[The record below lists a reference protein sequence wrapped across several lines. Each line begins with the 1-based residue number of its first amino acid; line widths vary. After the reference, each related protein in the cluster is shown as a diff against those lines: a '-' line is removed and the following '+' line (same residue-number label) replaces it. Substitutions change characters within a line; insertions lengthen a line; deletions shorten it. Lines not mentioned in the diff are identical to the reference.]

1 MRKTILL
8 TFMLLLSVLGM
19 QAKLT
24 KWPDRP
30 TKSFP
35 YDAVVYASL
44 VTSDGEP
51 VIMHDS
57 FIGAIIGEELRSLTM
72 GTSYT
77 GSDGVEKMIYTIR
90 IPVGADDANQT
101 VKFAI
106 GNQGAMNFEMAK
118 TITVSGGDQ
127 TFGMPSKPIEFVYNP
142 LTDITIKDN
151 LKEITVQKGET
162 INDYLKA
169 LVVLNPA
176 NADVDIDDIDFY
188 PENTEV
194 VYLTE
199 EGELKAIAVGSSP
212 VGFSYSGPGYSRTE
226 IIVKVIDKVPDKD
239 LFEVLQNPLTIT
251 LSQSEL
257 LKKDIYMQLADNVI
271 VGDNTYA
278 LYGDTFNADNLNF
291 EEGSNVKDKILSVEY
306 YTGAAA
312 FQVLAKKYGSTQ
324 VEWTYSIKAAGFDA
338 DGSFNPEKEY
348 SHSFG
353 FNLNIHPALGA
364 IIANGFVMGLDDEAT
379 IKIETEPA
387 GILLDESKLTWDIPM
402 VGSNSQTPIIIL
414 GERIAGTNEWKFE
427 PQALN
432 KDKAI
437 TVTYDKDYIDTL
449 KIQIL
454 QHVELAE
461 GWNWMSLY
469 SDQLYEDQIKTHFSN
484 AQEIRSQHE
493 LLYNDPGYGFFGSL
507 ANINCGS
514 TYKVNVKEG
523 QSVDFYAPEIQYY
536 TGDAADAKAEYIMSG
551 WQWKSFPYCFRHYV
565 AEVLGKASLPNGSRI
580 ISKDGFTECYE
591 GKWAG
596 TLETIVP
603 GEGYLIYNSSE
614 DYLEIT
620 WPAESKLTKVE
631 RSKAAKRAPSYSPFS
646 YNKTRFAD
654 NMTIIAKSDE
664 YLDGERYSVGAY
676 VDGECRG
683 AGRII
688 DGKMYITVHGEQ
700 GDKVAFKLYDKFSGQ
715 YIDMNETVG
724 FTPICGSS
732 DRPMSLN
739 APGTFTGVEEIMADD
754 DFENAEVFTLS
765 GQRVASENIAPGIYI
780 VRGKT
785 STRKLII
792 K

>member
-127 TFGMPSKPIEFVYNP
+127 TFGMPSNPIEFVYNP

-176 NADVDIDDIDFY
+176 NADVDINDIDFY

-226 IIVKVIDKVPDKD
+226 IIVKVIDKVPDKG

-271 VGDNTYA
+271 VGDYTYA

-469 SDQLYEDQIKTHFSN
+469 SDQLYEDQIKTYFSN

-523 QSVDFYAPEIQYY
+523 QSVDFYASEIQYY

-603 GEGYLIYNSSE
+603 GEGYLIYNSAE

>member
-176 NADVDIDDIDFY
+176 NADVDINDIDFY

-226 IIVKVIDKVPDKD
+226 VIVKVIDKVPDKN

-271 VGDNTYA
+271 VGDYTYA

-387 GILLDESKLTWDIPM
+387 GILLDESKLKWDIPM

-437 TVTYDKDYIDTL
+437 TVTYDNDYIDTL

-469 SDQLYEDQIKTHFSN
+469 SDQLYEDQIKTYFSN

-603 GEGYLIYNSSE
+603 GEGYLIYNSAE

>member
-8 TFMLLLSVLGM
+8 TIMLLLGVLGM

-24 KWPDRP
+24 KWPEHT

-35 YDAVVYASL
+35 YDAVVYATL

-51 VIMHDS
+51 VVMHDS
-57 FIGAIIGEELRSLTM
+57 FIGAIIGEETRAFTT
-72 GTSYT
+72 GTSNT
-77 GSDGVEKMIYTIR
+77 DNDGVEKMIYTIR
-90 IPVGADDANQT
+90 IPVGADDANKT

-106 GNQGAMNFEMAK
+106 GDQGTMCFEMAK

-142 LTDITIKDN
+142 LTGITIKDD

-176 NADVDIDDIDFY
+176 NANVNADDIDFY
-188 PENTEV
+188 PANSDV
-194 VYLTE
+194 VESTA
-199 EGELKAIAVGSSP
+199 EGELKAISVGGC
-212 VGFSYSGPGYSRTE
+212 VVNISYRGPRYICTE
-226 IIVKVIDKVPDKD
+226 ITVKVIDKVPDKSI
-239 LFEVLQNPLTIT
+239 FEVLQNPLTIT
-251 LSQSEL
+251 LSQPEL

-271 VGDNTYA
+271 VGDSAYA

-291 EEGSNVKDKILSVEY
+291 EEGSNVAEKILSVEY

-324 VEWTYSIKAAGFDA
+324 VKWTYTVKSAGFDA

-353 FNLNIHPALGA
+353 FNLNIQAALSA

-402 VGSNSQTPIIIL
+402 VGSNSQTPMIIL

-454 QHVELAE
+454 QHVELVE

-469 SDQLYEDQIKTHFSN
+469 SDQLYEDQIKTYFSN
-484 AQEIRSQHE
+484 AHEIRSQYE
-493 LLYNDPGYGFFGSL
+493 LLYNDPDYGFFGSL
-507 ANINCGS
+507 GYINCGS

-523 QSVDFYAPEIQYY
+523 QNVDFYAPGIQYY
-536 TGDAADAKAEYIMSG
+536 TGDAADAKAEYISSG

-565 AEVLGKASLPNGSRI
+565 AEVLGKASFPNGSRI

-620 WPAESKLTKVE
+620 WPSESKLTKVE
-631 RSKAAKRAPSYSPFS
+631 RSKAARCAPSYSPFS
-646 YNKTRFAD
+646 YNKSRFAD
-654 NMTIIAKSDE
+654 NMTIIAESDE

-724 FTPICGSS
+724 FAPICGSS
-732 DRPMSLN
+732 ARPMSLN
-739 APGTFTGVEEIMADD
+739 APGTVTGVEEIMADD

>member
-8 TFMLLLSVLGM
+8 TIMLLLGVLGM

-24 KWPDRP
+24 KWPEHT

-35 YDAVVYASL
+35 YDAVVYATL

-51 VIMHDS
+51 VVMHDS
-57 FIGAIIGEELRSLTM
+57 FIGAIIGEETRAFTT
-72 GTSYT
+72 GTSNT
-77 GSDGVEKMIYTIR
+77 DNDGVEKMIYTIR
-90 IPVGADDANQT
+90 IPVGADDANKT

-106 GNQGAMNFEMAK
+106 GNQGTMCFEMAK

-142 LTDITIKDN
+142 LTGITIKDD

-176 NADVDIDDIDFY
+176 NANVNADDIDFY
-188 PENTEV
+188 PANSDV
-194 VYLTE
+194 VESTA
-199 EGELKAIAVGSSP
+199 EGELKAISVGGC
-212 VGFSYSGPGYSRTE
+212 VVNISYSGPCYICTE
-226 IIVKVIDKVPDKD
+226 VTVKVIDKVPDNSI
-239 LFEVLQNPLTIT
+239 FEVLQNPLTIT
-251 LSQSEL
+251 LSQPEL

-271 VGDNTYA
+271 VGDNAYA

-291 EEGSNVKDKILSVEY
+291 EEGSNVAEKILSVEY

-324 VEWTYSIKAAGFDA
+324 VKWTYTVKSAGFDA

-353 FNLNIHPALGA
+353 FNLNIQAALSA

-402 VGSNSQTPIIIL
+402 VGSNSQTPMIIL

-454 QHVELAE
+454 QHVELVE

-469 SDQLYEDQIKTHFSN
+469 SDQLYEDQIKTYFSN
-484 AQEIRSQHE
+484 AHEIRSQYE
-493 LLYNDPGYGFFGSL
+493 LLYNDPDYGFFGSL
-507 ANINCGS
+507 GYINCGS

-523 QSVDFYAPEIQYY
+523 QNVDFYAPEIQYY
-536 TGDAADAKAEYIMSG
+536 TGDAADAKAEYISSG

-565 AEVLGKASLPNGSRI
+565 AEVLGKASFPNGSRI

-620 WPAESKLTKVE
+620 WPSESKLTKVE
-631 RSKAAKRAPSYSPFS
+631 RSKAARCAPSYSPFS
-646 YNKTRFAD
+646 YNKSRFAD
-654 NMTIIAKSDE
+654 NMTIIAESDE

-724 FTPICGSS
+724 FAPICGSS
-732 DRPMSLN
+732 ARPMSLN
-739 APGTFTGVEEIMADD
+739 APGTVTGVEEIMADD

>member
-8 TFMLLLSVLGM
+8 TIMLLLGVLGM

-24 KWPDRP
+24 KWPEHT

-35 YDAVVYASL
+35 YDAVVYATL

-51 VIMHDS
+51 VVMHDS
-57 FIGAIIGEELRSLTM
+57 FIGAIIGEETRAFTT
-72 GTSYT
+72 GTSNT
-77 GSDGVEKMIYTIR
+77 DNDGVEKMIYTIR
-90 IPVGADDANQT
+90 IPVGAEDANKT

-106 GNQGAMNFEMAK
+106 GNQGTMCFEMAK

-127 TFGMPSKPIEFVYNP
+127 TFGMPSEPIEFVYNP
-142 LTDITIKDN
+142 LTGITIKDD

-176 NADVDIDDIDFY
+176 NANVNADDIDFY
-188 PENTEV
+188 PANSDV
-194 VYLTE
+194 VESTA
-199 EGELKAIAVGSSP
+199 EGELKAISVGGC
-212 VGFSYSGPGYSRTE
+212 VVNISYSGPRYICTE
-226 IIVKVIDKVPDKD
+226 VTVKVIDKVPDKSI
-239 LFEVLQNPLTIT
+239 FEVLQNPLTIT
-251 LSQSEL
+251 LSQPEL

-271 VGDNTYA
+271 VGDSAYA
-278 LYGDTFNADNLNF
+278 LYGNTFNADNLNF
-291 EEGSNVKDKILSVEY
+291 EEGSNVAEKILSVEY

-324 VEWTYSIKAAGFDA
+324 VKWTYTVKSAGFDA

-353 FNLNIHPALGA
+353 FNLNIQAALSA

-402 VGSNSQTPIIIL
+402 VGSNSQTPMIIL

-454 QHVELAE
+454 QHVELVE

-469 SDQLYEDQIKTHFSN
+469 SDQLYEDQIKTYFSN
-484 AQEIRSQHE
+484 AHEIRSQYE
-493 LLYNDPGYGFFGSL
+493 LLYNDPDYGFFGSL
-507 ANINCGS
+507 GYINCGS

-523 QSVDFYAPEIQYY
+523 QNVDFYAPKIQYY
-536 TGDAADAKAEYIMSG
+536 TGDAADAKAEYISSG

-565 AEVLGKASLPNGSRI
+565 AEVLGKASFPNGSRI

-620 WPAESKLTKVE
+620 WPSESKLTKVE
-631 RSKAAKRAPSYSPFS
+631 RSKAARCAPSYSPFS
-646 YNKTRFAD
+646 YNKSRFAD
-654 NMTIIAKSDE
+654 NMTIIAESDE

-724 FTPICGSS
+724 FAPICGSS
-732 DRPMSLN
+732 ARPMSLN
-739 APGTFTGVEEIMADD
+739 APGTVTGVEEIMADD

>member
-1 MRKTILL
+1 MRKTLL

-51 VIMHDS
+51 VIMHDY

-188 PENTEV
+188 PGNTEV

-212 VGFSYSGPGYSRTE
+212 VGFSYSGPGRTSTE
-226 IIVKVIDKVPDKD
+226 VIVKVIDKVPDKD

-387 GILLDESKLTWDIPM
+387 GILLDESKLKWDIPM

-469 SDQLYEDQIKTHFSN
+469 SDQLYEDQIKTYFSN

>member
-188 PENTEV
+188 PGNTEV

-212 VGFSYSGPGYSRTE
+212 VGFSYSGPRYSRTE

-271 VGDNTYA
+271 VGDYTYA

-387 GILLDESKLTWDIPM
+387 GILLDESKLKWDIPM

-469 SDQLYEDQIKTHFSN
+469 SDQLYEDQIKTYFSN

>member
-212 VGFSYSGPGYSRTE
+212 VGFSYSGPRYARTE
-226 IIVKVIDKVPDKD
+226 VIVKVIDKVPDKD

-271 VGDNTYA
+271 VGDYTYA

-312 FQVLAKKYGSTQ
+312 FQVLAKEYGSTQ

-387 GILLDESKLTWDIPM
+387 GILLDESKLKWDIPM

-469 SDQLYEDQIKTHFSN
+469 SDQLYEDQIKTYFSN

-654 NMTIIAKSDE
+654 NMTIIAESDE

>member
-8 TFMLLLSVLGM
+8 TIMLLLGVLGM

-24 KWPDRP
+24 KWPEHT

-35 YDAVVYASL
+35 YDAVVYATL

-51 VIMHDS
+51 VVMHDA
-57 FIGAIIGEELRSLTM
+57 FIGAIIGEETRAFTT
-72 GTSYT
+72 GTSNT
-77 GSDGVEKMIYTIR
+77 DNDGVERMIYTIR
-90 IPVGADDANQT
+90 IPVEADDANKT

-106 GNQGAMNFEMAK
+106 GNQGIMCFEMAK

-142 LTDITIKDN
+142 LTGITIKDD

-176 NADVDIDDIDFY
+176 NANVNVDDIDFY
-188 PENTEV
+188 PANSDV
-194 VYLTE
+194 VESTA
-199 EGELKAIAVGSSP
+199 EGELKAISVGGCI
-212 VGFSYSGPGYSRTE
+212 VNISYRGPHYISTE
-226 IIVKVIDKVPDKD
+226 VTVKVIDKVPDKSI
-239 LFEVLQNPLTIT
+239 FEVLQNPLTIT
-251 LSQSEL
+251 LSQPEL

-271 VGDNTYA
+271 VGDNAYA

-291 EEGSNVKDKILSVEY
+291 EEGSNVAEKILSIEY
-306 YTGAAA
+306 YPGAAA

-324 VEWTYSIKAAGFDA
+324 VKWTYTVKSAGFDA

-353 FNLNIHPALGA
+353 FNLNIQAALSA
-364 IIANGFVMGLDDEAT
+364 IIANDFVMGLDDEAT

-387 GILLDESKLTWDIPM
+387 GILLDESKLKWDIPM
-402 VGSNSQTPIIIL
+402 VGSNSQTPMIIL

-454 QHVELAE
+454 QHVELVE

-469 SDQLYEDQIKTHFSN
+469 SDQLYEDQIKTYFSN
-484 AQEIRSQHE
+484 AHEIRSQYE
-493 LLYNDPGYGFFGSL
+493 LLYNDPDYGFFGSL
-507 ANINCGS
+507 GYINCGS

-523 QSVDFYAPEIQYY
+523 QNVDFYAPEIQYY
-536 TGDAADAKAEYIMSG
+536 TGDAADAKAEYISSG

-565 AEVLGKASLPNGSRI
+565 AEVLGKASFPNGSRI

-620 WPAESKLTKVE
+620 WPSESKLTKVE
-631 RSKAAKRAPSYSPFS
+631 RSKAASCAPSYSPFS
-646 YNKTRFAD
+646 YNKSRFAD
-654 NMTIIAKSDE
+654 NMTIIAESDE

-688 DGKMYITVHGEQ
+688 DGKMYITVHGEE

-724 FTPICGSS
+724 FAPICGSS
-732 DRPMSLN
+732 ARPMSLN
-739 APGTFTGVEEIMADD
+739 ASGTVTGVEEIMADD

>member
-176 NADVDIDDIDFY
+176 NADVDINDIDFY

-226 IIVKVIDKVPDKD
+226 VIVKVIDKVPDKD

-278 LYGDTFNADNLNF
+278 LYGDTFNADNLSF

-353 FNLNIHPALGA
+353 FNLNIHPALGT

-437 TVTYDKDYIDTL
+437 TVTYDNDYIDTL

-469 SDQLYEDQIKTHFSN
+469 SDQLYEDQIKTYFSN

-654 NMTIIAKSDE
+654 NMTIIAESDE

>member
-8 TFMLLLSVLGM
+8 TIMLLLGVLGM

-24 KWPDRP
+24 KWPEHT

-35 YDAVVYASL
+35 YDAVVYATL

-51 VIMHDS
+51 VVMHDS
-57 FIGAIIGEELRSLTM
+57 FIGAIIGEETRAFTT
-72 GTSYT
+72 GTSNT
-77 GSDGVEKMIYTIR
+77 DNDGVEKMIYTIR
-90 IPVGADDANQT
+90 IPVGADDANKT

-106 GNQGAMNFEMAK
+106 GDQGTMCFEMAK

-142 LTDITIKDN
+142 LTGITIKDD

-169 LVVLNPA
+169 IVVLNPA
-176 NADVDIDDIDFY
+176 NANVNADDIDFY
-188 PENTEV
+188 PANSDV
-194 VYLTE
+194 VESTA
-199 EGELKAIAVGSSP
+199 EGELKAISVGSC
-212 VGFSYSGPGYSRTE
+212 VVNISYRGPRYICTE
-226 IIVKVIDKVPDKD
+226 VTVKVIDKVPDKSI
-239 LFEVLQNPLTIT
+239 FEVLQNPLTIT
-251 LSQSEL
+251 LSQPEL

-271 VGDNTYA
+271 VGDSAYA

-291 EEGSNVKDKILSVEY
+291 EEGSNVAEKILSVEY

-324 VEWTYSIKAAGFDA
+324 VKWTYTVKSAGFDA

-353 FNLNIHPALGA
+353 FNLNIQAALSA

-402 VGSNSQTPIIIL
+402 VGSNSQTPMIIL

-454 QHVELAE
+454 QHVELVE

-469 SDQLYEDQIKTHFSN
+469 SDQLYEDQIKTYFSN
-484 AQEIRSQHE
+484 AHEIRSQYE
-493 LLYNDPGYGFFGSL
+493 LLYNDPDYGFFGSL
-507 ANINCGS
+507 GYINCGS

-523 QSVDFYAPEIQYY
+523 QNVDFYAPEIQYY
-536 TGDAADAKAEYIMSG
+536 TGDAADAKAEYISSG

-565 AEVLGKASLPNGSRI
+565 AEVLGKASFPNGSRI

-620 WPAESKLTKVE
+620 WPSESKLTKVE
-631 RSKAAKRAPSYSPFS
+631 RSKAARCAPSYSPFS
-646 YNKTRFAD
+646 YNKSRFAD
-654 NMTIIAKSDE
+654 NMTIIAESDE

-724 FTPICGSS
+724 FAPICGSS
-732 DRPMSLN
+732 ARPMSLN
-739 APGTFTGVEEIMADD
+739 ASGTVTGVEEIMADD

>member
-176 NADVDIDDIDFY
+176 NADVDINDIDFY

-226 IIVKVIDKVPDKD
+226 VIVKVIDKVPDKD

-271 VGDNTYA
+271 VGDYTYA

>member
-106 GNQGAMNFEMAK
+106 GNQGVMNFEMAK

-188 PENTEV
+188 PGNTEV

-324 VEWTYSIKAAGFDA
+324 VEWNYSIKAAGFDA

-353 FNLNIHPALGA
+353 FNLNIHPALGT

-437 TVTYDKDYIDTL
+437 TVTYDNDYIDTL

-469 SDQLYEDQIKTHFSN
+469 SDQLYEDQIKTYFSN

-654 NMTIIAKSDE
+654 NMTIIAESDE

>member
-8 TFMLLLSVLGM
+8 TIMLLLGVLGM

-24 KWPDRP
+24 KWPEHT

-35 YDAVVYASL
+35 YDAVVYATL

-51 VIMHDS
+51 VVMHDS
-57 FIGAIIGEELRSLTM
+57 FIGAIIGEETRAFTT
-72 GTSYT
+72 GTSNT
-77 GSDGVEKMIYTIR
+77 DNDGVEKMIYTIR
-90 IPVGADDANQT
+90 IPVGADDANKT

-106 GNQGAMNFEMAK
+106 GNQGTMCFEMAK

-142 LTDITIKDN
+142 LTGITIKDD

-176 NADVDIDDIDFY
+176 NANVNADDIDFN
-188 PENTEV
+188 PANSDV
-194 VYLTE
+194 VESTA
-199 EGELKAIAVGSSP
+199 EGELKAISVGGC
-212 VGFSYSGPGYSRTE
+212 VVNISYRGPRYICTE
-226 IIVKVIDKVPDKD
+226 VTVKVIDKVPDKSI
-239 LFEVLQNPLTIT
+239 FEVLQNPLTIT
-251 LSQSEL
+251 LSQPEL
-257 LKKDIYMQLADNVI
+257 LKRNIYMQLADNVI
-271 VGDNTYA
+271 VGDNAYA

-291 EEGSNVKDKILSVEY
+291 EEGSNVAEKILSVEY

-324 VEWTYSIKAAGFDA
+324 VKWTYTVKSAGFDA

-353 FNLNIHPALGA
+353 FNLNIQAALSA

-402 VGSNSQTPIIIL
+402 VGSNSQTPMIIL

-454 QHVELAE
+454 QHVELVE

-469 SDQLYEDQIKTHFSN
+469 SDQLYEDQIKTYFSN
-484 AQEIRSQHE
+484 AHEIRSQYE
-493 LLYNDPGYGFFGSL
+493 LLYNDPDYGFFGSL
-507 ANINCGS
+507 GYINCGS

-523 QSVDFYAPEIQYY
+523 QNVDFYAPEIQYY
-536 TGDAADAKAEYIMSG
+536 TGDAADAKAEYISSG

-565 AEVLGKASLPNGSRI
+565 AEVLGKASFPNGSRI

-620 WPAESKLTKVE
+620 WPSESKLTKVE
-631 RSKAAKRAPSYSPFS
+631 RSKAASCAPSYSPFS
-646 YNKTRFAD
+646 YNKSRFAD
-654 NMTIIAKSDE
+654 NMTIIAESDE

-724 FTPICGSS
+724 FAPICGSS
-732 DRPMSLN
+732 ARPMSLN
-739 APGTFTGVEEIMADD
+739 ASGTVTGVEEIMADD

>member
-199 EGELKAIAVGSSP
+199 EGELKAIAVGSSL
-212 VGFSYSGPGYSRTE
+212 VGFSYSGPRYARTE
-226 IIVKVIDKVPDKD
+226 VIVKVIDKVPDKD

-312 FQVLAKKYGSTQ
+312 FQVLAKEYGSTQ

-387 GILLDESKLTWDIPM
+387 GILLDESKLKWDIPM

-469 SDQLYEDQIKTHFSN
+469 SDQLYEDQIKTYFSN

-654 NMTIIAKSDE
+654 NMTIIAESDE

-765 GQRVASENIAPGIYI
+765 GQRVASENIAPGIYS